1 MDFKEKWE
9 IIDTLGEGGQ
19 GKVFRVIPKSMGD
32 PVDRSIIHAI
42 QEMANQ
48 NYDYAHRRQAY
59 TEFQKNILTFLE
71 RKNPSKQK
79 ALKVL
84 HSPTDARDFEL
95 AEERIKRE
103 IKAMSETTHPNLLK
117 VTDYDLDSKWFVSDF
132 YPQGSLSKN
141 KDIFSGDF
149 AKALKAFRPLV
160 EGVSELH
167 KKNQVHRDIKPENVF
182 LNSNNNLILGD
193 FGLVFF
199 MDDQKTRISR
209 TLENV
214 GSRDWMPAW
223 AQSVRIE
230 DIKPT
235 FDVFSLGKL
244 LWSLVSGQPKLL
256 LWYFIKPQFN
266 VETLFPN
273 GKFIKLANPLFRKC
287 IVEEESNCLP
297 DASALLEEVDKT
309 LLVIENNA
317 DRIELNIKRTCK
329 ACGVGKY
336 ELIVDEDTTA
346 TRNFGITPVG
356 GRKWKIFTCSNCGNV
371 QLFSYDRTPNAWLNY

>member
-1 MDFKEKWE
+1 
-9 IIDTLGEGGQ
+9 
-19 GKVFRVIPKSMGD
+19 
-32 PVDRSIIHAI
+32 
-42 QEMANQ
+42 
-48 NYDYAHRRQAY
+48 
-59 TEFQKNILTFLE
+59 
-71 RKNPSKQK
+71 
-79 ALKVL
+79 
-84 HSPTDARDFEL
+84 
-95 AEERIKRE
+95 
-103 IKAMSETTHPNLLK
+103 
-117 VTDYDLDSKWFVSDF
+117 
-132 YPQGSLSKN
+132 
-141 KDIFSGDF
+141 
-149 AKALKAFRPLV
+149 
-160 EGVSELH
+160 
-167 KKNQVHRDIKPENVF
+167 
-182 LNSNNNLILGD
+182 
-193 FGLVFF
+193 

-346 TRNFGITPVG
+346 THNFGITPVG